1 MREENFEQY
10 LLSDEPIKSKLK
22 AVNLRLIERKFEVD
36 LNQIVSDDD
45 KMYEILIRAKQETND
60 HNGNNLT
67 LFESFIN
74 YRTEQDF
81 KHQLNTNIRWC
92 DTVSFQELD
101 IKKEYRSL
109 LDSVAKD
116 FYIPLLSQAV
126 KYQRAVGFF
135 SSSCLVEISKG
146 ISELAKNG
154 GKIQLVASPYLS
166 DEDVEAI
173 KSGYAMRDQVV
184 KEAIRREMTE
194 GKTPFEK
201 ARLNLLANLISDGVL
216 DIKIAFTEDSDRMGM
231 YHEKMGII
239 TDAKGNRVAFAGSMN
254 ESATAMTLNYEAIDV
269 FCSWK
274 GEEDRVIAK
283 ENAFTSIW
291 NDTEPN
297 IKIIDFPE
305 LKQEIIEKYKR
316 SVPDFEIDKK
326 EYSSNIDTVLHTDL
340 GTHIEYCPKFPEWF
354 KLHDYQNEAI
364 TEWQKRNY
372 RGIFD
377 MATGTG
383 KTYTGL
389 GALTILSK
397 NIDYK
402 LAAIIVCPYQHL
414 VEQWVEDI
422 LKFNI
427 DPIIGYSD
435 SSQKDW
441 PKRLKDA
448 IRDQKLKVRGKE
460 FFCFICTNA
469 TFSSDYVQTQLA
481 KIKSDILLM
490 VDEAHNFGAPYLSC
504 LLYDNY
510 KYRLALSATLDRH
523 NDEEGTTKLYDFF
536 GEKCIEY
543 TLDRAIEEKKL
554 TKYKYYPI
562 VVTLTEEELEAYDN
576 LSYEIGKCIMKGEN
590 GKMKL
595 SSRGEKLALKRSRI
609 VAGAKNKL
617 TMLEKV
623 IQPYIHDKHILVYCG
638 ATKGLEQNQDRSDV
652 DSEDVR
658 QIDAVTD
665 LLGNKLG
672 MEVSQFTS
680 KESVEERE
688 VLKREFSAGD
698 TLKAL
703 IAIKCLDEG
712 VNIPKIKTAFILA
725 STTNPKEYIQR
736 RGRVLRLAEGKEY
749 AEIYDFVTLPYD
761 TESVT
766 SLTETQV
773 KRNSTLVKNEL
784 RRVEEF
790 SRIAVN
796 MVESASLVD
805 EIKDAYGIQEL
816 NWNNEEEDYGYGF

>member
-1 MREENFEQY
+1 M
-10 LLSDEPIKSKLK
+10 
-22 AVNLRLIERKFEVD
+22 
-36 LNQIVSDDD
+36 
-45 KMYEILIRAKQETND
+45 
-60 HNGNNLT
+60 
-67 LFESFIN
+67 
-74 YRTEQDF
+74 
-81 KHQLNTNIRWC
+81 
-92 DTVSFQELD
+92 SFQELD

-135 SSSCLVEISKG
+135 SSSSLVEISKG

-166 DEDVEAI
+166 DEDIEAI

-201 ARLNLLANLISDGVL
+201 ARLNLLANLISDNVL

-239 TDAKGNRVAFAGSMN
+239 TDAEGNRVAFAGSMN
-254 ESATAMTLNYEAIDV
+254 ESATAMTLNYETIDV
-269 FCSWK
+269 YCSWK
-274 GEEDRVIAK
+274 DEEDRVIAK
-283 ENAFTSIW
+283 ENAFASIW

-326 EYSSNIDTVLHTDL
+326 EYAPDIDTVLHTDL
-340 GTHIEYCPKFPEWF
+340 GVYTEYGPKFPEWF
-354 KLHDYQNEAI
+354 KLHDYQAEAI

-389 GALTILSK
+389 GALTTLSK
-397 NIDYK
+397 NIGHK

-414 VEQWVEDI
+414 VEQWVKDI

-481 KIKSDILLM
+481 KIKSDTLLM

-523 NDEEGTTKLYDFF
+523 NDEEGTAKLYDFF

-576 LSYEIGKCIMKGEN
+576 LSYEIGKCIMKGKN

-617 TMLEKV
+617 TMLEEV
-623 IQPYIHDKHILVYCG
+623 IHPYIHDKHILVYCG
-638 ATKGLEQNQDRSDV
+638 ATKGLEQNQDRTDV
-652 DSEDVR
+652 DSEDIR

-698 TLKAL
+698 TLKVL

-749 AEIYDFVTLPYD
+749 AEIYDFITLPYD

-766 SLTETQV
+766 SLTEAQV

-784 RRVEEF
+784 RRAEEF

-796 MVESASLVD
+796 MVESASLID

>member
-1 MREENFEQY
+1 M
-10 LLSDEPIKSKLK
+10 
-22 AVNLRLIERKFEVD
+22 
-36 LNQIVSDDD
+36 
-45 KMYEILIRAKQETND
+45 
-60 HNGNNLT
+60 
-67 LFESFIN
+67 
-74 YRTEQDF
+74 
-81 KHQLNTNIRWC
+81 
-92 DTVSFQELD
+92 SFQELD

-116 FYIPLLSQAV
+116 FYIPLLSCAV

-135 SSSCLVEISKG
+135 SSSSLVEISKG

-166 DEDVEAI
+166 DEDIEAI
-173 KSGYAMRDQVV
+173 KNGYAMRDQVV

-239 TDAKGNRVAFAGSMN
+239 TDAEGNRVAFAGSMN
-254 ESATAMTLNYEAIDV
+254 ESATAMTLNYETIDV
-269 FCSWK
+269 YCSWK
-274 GEEDRVIAK
+274 DEEDRVIAK
-283 ENAFTSIW
+283 ENAFASIW

-326 EYSSNIDTVLHTDL
+326 EYAPDIDTVLHTDL
-340 GTHIEYCPKFPEWF
+340 GVYSEYGPKFPEWF
-354 KLHDYQNEAI
+354 KLHDYQDEAI

-389 GALTILSK
+389 GALTTLSK
-397 NIDYK
+397 NIGHK

-481 KIKSDILLM
+481 KIKSDTLLM

-523 NDEEGTTKLYDFF
+523 NDEEGTAKLYDFF

-576 LSYEIGKCIMKGEN
+576 LSYEIGKCIMKGKN

-617 TMLEKV
+617 TMLEEV
-623 IQPYIHDKHILVYCG
+623 IHPYIHDKHILVYCG
-638 ATKGLEQNQDRSDV
+638 ATKGLEQNQDRTDV
-652 DSEDVR
+652 DSEDIR

-698 TLKAL
+698 TLKVL

-749 AEIYDFVTLPYD
+749 AEIYDFITLPYD

-766 SLTETQV
+766 SLTEAQV

-784 RRVEEF
+784 RRAEEF

-796 MVESASLVD
+796 MVESASLID

-816 NWNNEEEDYGYGF
+816 NWSSEEEDYDYGF

>member
-1 MREENFEQY
+1 M
-10 LLSDEPIKSKLK
+10 
-22 AVNLRLIERKFEVD
+22 
-36 LNQIVSDDD
+36 
-45 KMYEILIRAKQETND
+45 
-60 HNGNNLT
+60 
-67 LFESFIN
+67 
-74 YRTEQDF
+74 
-81 KHQLNTNIRWC
+81 
-92 DTVSFQELD
+92 SFQELD

-239 TDAKGNRVAFAGSMN
+239 TDTKGNRVAFAGSMN

-326 EYSSNIDTVLHTDL
+326 EYAPDIDMVLHTDL
-340 GTHIEYCPKFPEWF
+340 GIRTQYGPKFPEWF

-469 TFSSDYVQTQLA
+469 TFSSDYVQNQLA

>member
-1 MREENFEQY
+1 
-10 LLSDEPIKSKLK
+10 
-22 AVNLRLIERKFEVD
+22 
-36 LNQIVSDDD
+36 
-45 KMYEILIRAKQETND
+45 
-60 HNGNNLT
+60 
-67 LFESFIN
+67 
-74 YRTEQDF
+74 
-81 KHQLNTNIRWC
+81 
-92 DTVSFQELD
+92 VSFQELD

-274 GEEDRVIAK
+274 DEEDRVIAK

-340 GTHIEYCPKFPEWF
+340 GTHTEYCPKFPEWF

-523 NDEEGTTKLYDFF
+523 NDEEGTSFANRF
-536 GEKCIEY
+536 
-543 TLDRAIEEKKL
+543 
-554 TKYKYYPI
+554 YY
-562 VVTLTEEELEAYDN
+562 
-576 LSYEIGKCIMKGEN
+576 
-590 GKMKL
+590 
-595 SSRGEKLALKRSRI
+595 
-609 VAGAKNKL
+609 
-617 TMLEKV
+617 
-623 IQPYIHDKHILVYCG
+623 
-638 ATKGLEQNQDRSDV
+638 
-652 DSEDVR
+652 
-658 QIDAVTD
+658 
-665 LLGNKLG
+665 
-672 MEVSQFTS
+672 
-680 KESVEERE
+680 
-688 VLKREFSAGD
+688 
-698 TLKAL
+698 
-703 IAIKCLDEG
+703 
-712 VNIPKIKTAFILA
+712 
-725 STTNPKEYIQR
+725 
-736 RGRVLRLAEGKEY
+736 
-749 AEIYDFVTLPYD
+749 
-761 TESVT
+761 
-766 SLTETQV
+766 
-773 KRNSTLVKNEL
+773 NE
-784 RRVEEF
+784 
-790 SRIAVN
+790 
-796 MVESASLVD
+796 
-805 EIKDAYGIQEL
+805 
-816 NWNNEEEDYGYGF
+816 

>member
-1 MREENFEQY
+1 M
-10 LLSDEPIKSKLK
+10 
-22 AVNLRLIERKFEVD
+22 
-36 LNQIVSDDD
+36 
-45 KMYEILIRAKQETND
+45 
-60 HNGNNLT
+60 
-67 LFESFIN
+67 
-74 YRTEQDF
+74 
-81 KHQLNTNIRWC
+81 
-92 DTVSFQELD
+92 SFQELD

-135 SSSCLVEISKG
+135 SSSSLVEISKG

-166 DEDVEAI
+166 DEDIEAI

-201 ARLNLLANLISDGVL
+201 ARLNLLANLISDNVL

-239 TDAKGNRVAFAGSMN
+239 TDAEGNRVAFAGSMN
-254 ESATAMTLNYEAIDV
+254 ESATAMTLNYETIDV
-269 FCSWK
+269 YCSWK
-274 GEEDRVIAK
+274 DEEDRVIAK
-283 ENAFTSIW
+283 ENAFASIW

-326 EYSSNIDTVLHTDL
+326 EYAPDIDTVLHTDL
-340 GTHIEYCPKFPEWF
+340 GVYTEYGPKFPEWF
-354 KLHDYQNEAI
+354 KLHDYQAEAI

-389 GALTILSK
+389 GALTTLSK
-397 NIDYK
+397 NIGHK

-481 KIKSDILLM
+481 KIKSDTLLM

-523 NDEEGTTKLYDFF
+523 NDEEGTAKLYDFF

-576 LSYEIGKCIMKGEN
+576 LSYEIGKCIMKGKN

-617 TMLEKV
+617 TMLEEV
-623 IQPYIHDKHILVYCG
+623 IHPYIHDKHILVYCG
-638 ATKGLEQNQDRSDV
+638 ATKGLEQNQDRTDV
-652 DSEDVR
+652 DSEDIR

-698 TLKAL
+698 TLKVL

-749 AEIYDFVTLPYD
+749 AEIYDFITLPYD

-766 SLTETQV
+766 SLTEAQV

-784 RRVEEF
+784 RRAEEF

-796 MVESASLVD
+796 MVESASLID

>member
-1 MREENFEQY
+1 M
-10 LLSDEPIKSKLK
+10 
-22 AVNLRLIERKFEVD
+22 
-36 LNQIVSDDD
+36 
-45 KMYEILIRAKQETND
+45 
-60 HNGNNLT
+60 
-67 LFESFIN
+67 
-74 YRTEQDF
+74 
-81 KHQLNTNIRWC
+81 
-92 DTVSFQELD
+92 SFQELD

-116 FYIPLLSQAV
+116 FYIPLLIQAV

-166 DEDVEAI
+166 DEDIEAI

-201 ARLNLLANLISDGVL
+201 ARLNLLANLISDNIL

-239 TDAKGNRVAFAGSMN
+239 TDAEGNRVAFAGSMN
-254 ESATAMTLNYEAIDV
+254 ESAAAMTLNYETIDV
-269 FCSWK
+269 YCSWK
-274 GEEDRVIAK
+274 GEVDRVIAK
-283 ENAFTSIW
+283 ENAFASIW

-305 LKQEIIEKYKR
+305 LKQEIIDKYKYA
-316 SVPDFEIDKK
+316 VPDFEIDKK
-326 EYSSNIDTVLHTDL
+326 EYAPDIDTVLHTDL
-340 GTHIEYCPKFPEWF
+340 GVYTEYGPKFPEWF
-354 KLHDYQNEAI
+354 KLHDYQDEAI

-389 GALTILSK
+389 GALTTLSK
-397 NIDYK
+397 NLGHK

-441 PKRLKDA
+441 PKRLKNA
-448 IRDQKLKVRGKE
+448 IRDQKLKVRGRE

-469 TFSSDYVQTQLA
+469 TFSSDYVQAQLA
-481 KIKSDILLM
+481 KIKSDTLLM

-523 NDEEGTTKLYDFF
+523 NDEEGTAKLYDFF

-576 LSYEIGKCIMKGEN
+576 LSYEIGKCIMKDKN
-590 GKMKL
+590 GKIKL
-595 SSRGEKLALKRSRI
+595 SSKGEKLALKRSRI
-609 VAGAKNKL
+609 IAGAKNKL
-617 TMLEKV
+617 TMLEEV

-652 DSEDVR
+652 DSEDIR

-698 TLKAL
+698 TLKVL

-749 AEIYDFVTLPYD
+749 AEIYDFITLPYD

-766 SLTETQV
+766 SLTEAQV
-773 KRNSTLVKNEL
+773 KRNFTLVKNEL
-784 RRVEEF
+784 RRAEEF

-796 MVESASLVD
+796 MVESASLID
-805 EIKDAYGIQEL
+805 EIKDAYGIHEL

>member
-1 MREENFEQY
+1 M
-10 LLSDEPIKSKLK
+10 
-22 AVNLRLIERKFEVD
+22 
-36 LNQIVSDDD
+36 
-45 KMYEILIRAKQETND
+45 
-60 HNGNNLT
+60 
-67 LFESFIN
+67 
-74 YRTEQDF
+74 
-81 KHQLNTNIRWC
+81 
-92 DTVSFQELD
+92 SFQELD
-101 IKKEYRSL
+101 IKNEYRSL

-116 FYIPLLSQAV
+116 FYIPLLSKAV

-166 DEDVEAI
+166 DEDIEAI

-184 KEAIRREMTE
+184 KDAVRREMTE

-239 TDAKGNRVAFAGSMN
+239 TDAEGNRVAFAGSMN
-254 ESATAMTLNYEAIDV
+254 ESATAMTLNYETIDV

-274 GEEDRVIAK
+274 GEEDRVVAK
-283 ENAFTSIW
+283 ENAFASIW

-297 IKIIDFPE
+297 IKIIEFPE

-326 EYSSNIDTVLHTDL
+326 EYSPDIDTVLHTDL
-340 GTHIEYCPKFPEWF
+340 GIYTEYGPKFPEWF
-354 KLHDYQNEAI
+354 KLHDYQDEAI
-364 TEWQKRNY
+364 TEWQKRDY

-389 GALTILSK
+389 GALTTLSK
-397 NIDYK
+397 NIDHK

-427 DPIIGYSD
+427 EPIIGYSE

-441 PKRLKDA
+441 QKRLKDA

-481 KIKSDILLM
+481 KIKSDTLLM

-504 LLYDNY
+504 LLFDNY
-510 KYRLALSATLDRH
+510 KYRLALSATLERH
-523 NDEEGTTKLYDFF
+523 NDEEGTAKLYDFF

-576 LSYEIGKCIMKGEN
+576 LSYEIGKCMMKGKN

-595 SSRGEKLALKRSRI
+595 SSRGERLALQRSRI
-609 VAGAKNKL
+609 VAGARNKV
-617 TMLEKV
+617 TMLEEV

-652 DSEDVR
+652 DSEDIR
-658 QIDAVTD
+658 QIDLVTD

-672 MEVSQFTS
+672 MDVSQFTS

-698 TLKAL
+698 TLKVL

-736 RGRVLRLAEGKEY
+736 RGRVLRLADGKEY
-749 AEIYDFVTLPYD
+749 AEIYDFITLPYGI
-761 TESVT
+761 EEVT
-766 SLTETQV
+766 SLTAAQV

-784 RRVEEF
+784 RRAEEF

-796 MVESASLVD
+796 MVESASLID

-816 NWNNEEEDYGYGF
+816 TWSSEEEDYGYGF

>member
-1 MREENFEQY
+1 M
-10 LLSDEPIKSKLK
+10 
-22 AVNLRLIERKFEVD
+22 
-36 LNQIVSDDD
+36 
-45 KMYEILIRAKQETND
+45 
-60 HNGNNLT
+60 
-67 LFESFIN
+67 
-74 YRTEQDF
+74 
-81 KHQLNTNIRWC
+81 
-92 DTVSFQELD
+92 SFQELD
-101 IKKEYRSL
+101 IKEEYRSL

-135 SSSCLVEISKG
+135 SSSSLVEISKG

-201 ARLNLLANLISDGVL
+201 ARLNLLANLISDNIL

-239 TDAKGNRVAFAGSMN
+239 TDAEGNRVAFAGSMN
-254 ESATAMTLNYEAIDV
+254 ESATAMTLNYETIDV

-283 ENAFTSIW
+283 ENAFASIW

-326 EYSSNIDTVLHTDL
+326 EYAPDIDTVLHTDL
-340 GTHIEYCPKFPEWF
+340 GVYTEYGPKFPEWF
-354 KLHDYQNEAI
+354 RLHDYQDEAI

-389 GALTILSK
+389 GALTTLSK
-397 NIDYK
+397 NIDHK

-448 IRDQKLKVRGKE
+448 IRDQKLKVRGRE

-481 KIKSDILLM
+481 KIKSDTLLM

-504 LLYDNY
+504 LLYGNY

-523 NDEEGTTKLYDFF
+523 NDEEGTAKLYDFF

-562 VVTLTEEELEAYDN
+562 VVTLTGEELEAYDN
-576 LSYEIGKCIMKGEN
+576 LSYEIGKCIMKGKN

-609 VAGAKNKL
+609 IAGAKNKL
-617 TMLEKV
+617 TMLEEV

-652 DSEDVR
+652 DSEDIR

-698 TLKAL
+698 TLKVL

-749 AEIYDFVTLPYD
+749 AEIYDFITLPYD

-766 SLTETQV
+766 SLTEVQV
-773 KRNSTLVKNEL
+773 KRSFTLVKNEL
-784 RRVEEF
+784 RRAEEF

-796 MVESASLVD
+796 MVESASLID

>member
-1 MREENFEQY
+1 M
-10 LLSDEPIKSKLK
+10 
-22 AVNLRLIERKFEVD
+22 
-36 LNQIVSDDD
+36 
-45 KMYEILIRAKQETND
+45 
-60 HNGNNLT
+60 
-67 LFESFIN
+67 
-74 YRTEQDF
+74 
-81 KHQLNTNIRWC
+81 
-92 DTVSFQELD
+92 SFQELD

-135 SSSCLVEISKG
+135 SSSSLVEISKG

-166 DEDVEAI
+166 DEDIEAI

-239 TDAKGNRVAFAGSMN
+239 TDAEGNRVAFAGSMN
-254 ESATAMTLNYEAIDV
+254 ESATAMTLNYETIDV
-269 FCSWK
+269 YCSWRD
-274 GEEDRVIAK
+274 EEDRVIAK
-283 ENAFTSIW
+283 ENAFASIW

-326 EYSSNIDTVLHTDL
+326 EYAPDIDTVLHTDL
-340 GTHIEYCPKFPEWF
+340 GVYTEYGPKFPEWF
-354 KLHDYQNEAI
+354 KLHDYQAEAI

-389 GALTILSK
+389 GALTTLSK
-397 NIDYK
+397 NIGHK

-481 KIKSDILLM
+481 KIKSDTLLM

-510 KYRLALSATLDRH
+510 KYRLALSATLERH
-523 NDEEGTTKLYDFF
+523 NDEEGTAKLYDFF

-576 LSYEIGKCIMKGEN
+576 LSYEIGKCIMKGKN

-617 TMLEKV
+617 TMLEEV
-623 IQPYIHDKHILVYCG
+623 IHPYIHDKHILVYCG
-638 ATKGLEQNQDRSDV
+638 ATKGLEQNQDRTDV
-652 DSEDVR
+652 DSEDIR

-698 TLKAL
+698 TLKVL

-749 AEIYDFVTLPYD
+749 AEIYDFITLPYD

-766 SLTETQV
+766 SLTEAQV

-784 RRVEEF
+784 RRAEEF

-796 MVESASLVD
+796 MVESASLID
-805 EIKDAYGIQEL
+805 EIKDAYGIQKL

>member
-1 MREENFEQY
+1 M
-10 LLSDEPIKSKLK
+10 
-22 AVNLRLIERKFEVD
+22 
-36 LNQIVSDDD
+36 
-45 KMYEILIRAKQETND
+45 
-60 HNGNNLT
+60 
-67 LFESFIN
+67 
-74 YRTEQDF
+74 
-81 KHQLNTNIRWC
+81 
-92 DTVSFQELD
+92 SFQELD

-135 SSSCLVEISKG
+135 SSSSLVEISKG

-239 TDAKGNRVAFAGSMN
+239 TDAEGNRVAFAGSMN
-254 ESATAMTLNYEAIDV
+254 ESATAMTLNYETIDV

-274 GEEDRVIAK
+274 GEDDRVVAK
-283 ENAFTSIW
+283 ENAFASIW

-326 EYSSNIDTVLHTDL
+326 EYAPDIDTVLHTDL
-340 GTHIEYCPKFPEWF
+340 GVYTEYGPKFPEWF
-354 KLHDYQNEAI
+354 KLHDYQAEAI

-389 GALTILSK
+389 GALTTLSK
-397 NIDYK
+397 NIEHK

-469 TFSSDYVQTQLA
+469 TFSSDYVQSQLA
-481 KIKSDILLM
+481 KIKSDTLLM

-523 NDEEGTTKLYDFF
+523 NDEEGTAKLYDFF

-576 LSYEIGKCIMKGEN
+576 LSYEIGKCIMKGKN
-590 GKMKL
+590 GKIKL

-617 TMLEKV
+617 TMLEEV

-638 ATKGLEQNQDRSDV
+638 ATKGLEQNQDRTDI
-652 DSEDVR
+652 DSEDIR

-698 TLKAL
+698 TLKVL

-749 AEIYDFVTLPYD
+749 AEIYDFITLPYD

-784 RRVEEF
+784 RRAEEF

-796 MVESASLVD
+796 MVESVSLID

>member
-1 MREENFEQY
+1 M
-10 LLSDEPIKSKLK
+10 
-22 AVNLRLIERKFEVD
+22 
-36 LNQIVSDDD
+36 
-45 KMYEILIRAKQETND
+45 
-60 HNGNNLT
+60 
-67 LFESFIN
+67 SF
-74 YRTEQDF
+74 
-81 KHQLNTNIRWC
+81 K
-92 DTVSFQELD
+92 ELD

-116 FYIPLLSQAV
+116 FYIPLLIQAV

-166 DEDVEAI
+166 DEDIEAI

-184 KEAIRREMTE
+184 KEAIRRKMTE

-201 ARLNLLANLISDGVL
+201 ARLNLLANLISDNIL

-239 TDAKGNRVAFAGSMN
+239 TDAEGNRVAFAGSMN
-254 ESATAMTLNYEAIDV
+254 ESAAAMTLNYETIDV
-269 FCSWK
+269 YCSWK
-274 GEEDRVIAK
+274 GEVDRVIAK
-283 ENAFTSIW
+283 ENAFASIW

-305 LKQEIIEKYKR
+305 LKQEIIDKYKYA
-316 SVPDFEIDKK
+316 VPDFEIDKK
-326 EYSSNIDTVLHTDL
+326 EYAPDIDTVLHTDL
-340 GTHIEYCPKFPEWF
+340 GVYTEYGPKFPEWF
-354 KLHDYQNEAI
+354 KLHDYQDEAI

-389 GALTILSK
+389 GALTTLSK
-397 NIDYK
+397 NLGHK

-441 PKRLKDA
+441 PKRLKNA
-448 IRDQKLKVRGKE
+448 IRDQKLKVRGRG

-469 TFSSDYVQTQLA
+469 TFSSDYVQAQLA
-481 KIKSDILLM
+481 KIKSDTLLM

-510 KYRLALSATLDRH
+510 KYRLAFSATLDRH

-576 LSYEIGKCIMKGEN
+576 LSYEIGKCIMKDKN
-590 GKMKL
+590 GKIKL
-595 SSRGEKLALKRSRI
+595 SSKGEKLALKRSRI
-609 VAGAKNKL
+609 IAGAKNKL

-652 DSEDVR
+652 DSEDIR

-688 VLKREFSAGD
+688 VLKREFSSGD
-698 TLKAL
+698 TLKVL

-749 AEIYDFVTLPYD
+749 AEIYDFITLPY
-761 TESVT
+761 
-766 SLTETQV
+766 
-773 KRNSTLVKNEL
+773 
-784 RRVEEF
+784 RVGD
-790 SRIAVN
+790 
-796 MVESASLVD
+796 LVD
-805 EIKDAYGIQEL
+805 
-816 NWNNEEEDYGYGF
+816 

>member
-1 MREENFEQY
+1 M
-10 LLSDEPIKSKLK
+10 
-22 AVNLRLIERKFEVD
+22 
-36 LNQIVSDDD
+36 
-45 KMYEILIRAKQETND
+45 
-60 HNGNNLT
+60 
-67 LFESFIN
+67 
-74 YRTEQDF
+74 
-81 KHQLNTNIRWC
+81 
-92 DTVSFQELD
+92 SFQELD

-135 SSSCLVEISKG
+135 SSSSLVEISKG

-166 DEDVEAI
+166 DEDIEAI

-239 TDAKGNRVAFAGSMN
+239 TDAEGNRVAFAGSMN
-254 ESATAMTLNYEAIDV
+254 ESATAMTLNYETIDV
-269 FCSWK
+269 YCSWRD
-274 GEEDRVIAK
+274 EEDRVIAK
-283 ENAFTSIW
+283 ENAFASIW

-326 EYSSNIDTVLHTDL
+326 EYAPDIDTVLHTDL
-340 GTHIEYCPKFPEWF
+340 GVYTEYGPKFPEWF
-354 KLHDYQNEAI
+354 KLHDYQAEAI

-389 GALTILSK
+389 GALTTLSK
-397 NIDYK
+397 NIGHK

-481 KIKSDILLM
+481 KIKSDTLLM

-523 NDEEGTTKLYDFF
+523 NDEEGTAKLYDFF

-576 LSYEIGKCIMKGEN
+576 LSYEIGKCIMKGKN

-609 VAGAKNKL
+609 VAGAKKKL
-617 TMLEKV
+617 TMLEEV
-623 IQPYIHDKHILVYCG
+623 IHPYIHDKHILVYCG
-638 ATKGLEQNQDRSDV
+638 ATKGLEQNQDRTDV
-652 DSEDVR
+652 DSEDIR

-698 TLKAL
+698 TLKVL

-749 AEIYDFVTLPYD
+749 AEIYDFITLPYD

-766 SLTETQV
+766 SLTEAQV

-784 RRVEEF
+784 RRAEEF

-796 MVESASLVD
+796 MVESASLID

>member
-1 MREENFEQY
+1 M
-10 LLSDEPIKSKLK
+10 
-22 AVNLRLIERKFEVD
+22 
-36 LNQIVSDDD
+36 
-45 KMYEILIRAKQETND
+45 
-60 HNGNNLT
+60 
-67 LFESFIN
+67 
-74 YRTEQDF
+74 
-81 KHQLNTNIRWC
+81 
-92 DTVSFQELD
+92 SFQELD

-441 PKRLKDA
+441 SKRLKDA

>member
-1 MREENFEQY
+1 M
-10 LLSDEPIKSKLK
+10 
-22 AVNLRLIERKFEVD
+22 
-36 LNQIVSDDD
+36 
-45 KMYEILIRAKQETND
+45 
-60 HNGNNLT
+60 
-67 LFESFIN
+67 
-74 YRTEQDF
+74 
-81 KHQLNTNIRWC
+81 
-92 DTVSFQELD
+92 SFQELD
-101 IKKEYRSL
+101 IKNEYRSL

-116 FYIPLLSQAV
+116 FYIPLLSKAV

-184 KEAIRREMTE
+184 KDAVRREMTE

-239 TDAKGNRVAFAGSMN
+239 TDAEGNRVAFAGSMN
-254 ESATAMTLNYEAIDV
+254 ESATAMTLNYETIDV

-274 GEEDRVIAK
+274 GEEDRVVAK
-283 ENAFTSIW
+283 ENAFASIW

-297 IKIIDFPE
+297 IKIIEFPE

-326 EYSSNIDTVLHTDL
+326 EYSPDIDTVLHTDL
-340 GTHIEYCPKFPEWF
+340 GIYTEYGPKFPEWF
-354 KLHDYQNEAI
+354 KLHDYQGEAI
-364 TEWQKRNY
+364 TEWQKRDY

-389 GALTILSK
+389 GALTTLSK
-397 NIDYK
+397 NIDHK

-427 DPIIGYSD
+427 EPIIGYSE

-441 PKRLKDA
+441 QKRLKDA

-481 KIKSDILLM
+481 KIKSDTLLM

-504 LLYDNY
+504 LLFDNY
-510 KYRLALSATLDRH
+510 KYRLALSATLERH
-523 NDEEGTTKLYDFF
+523 NDEEGTAKLYDFF

-576 LSYEIGKCIMKGEN
+576 LSYEIGKCIMKGKN

-595 SSRGEKLALKRSRI
+595 SSRGERLALQRSRI
-609 VAGAKNKL
+609 VAGARNKV
-617 TMLEKV
+617 TMLEEV
-623 IQPYIHDKHILVYCG
+623 IQPYTHDKHILVYCG

-652 DSEDVR
+652 DSEDIR
-658 QIDAVTD
+658 QIDIVTD

-672 MEVSQFTS
+672 MDVSQFTS

-698 TLKAL
+698 TLKVL

-736 RGRVLRLAEGKEY
+736 RGRVLRLADGKEY
-749 AEIYDFVTLPYD
+749 AEIYDFITLPYGI
-761 TESVT
+761 EEVT
-766 SLTETQV
+766 SLTAAQV

-784 RRVEEF
+784 RRAEEF

-796 MVESASLVD
+796 MVESASLID

-816 NWNNEEEDYGYGF
+816 NWSSEEEDYGYGF

>member
-1 MREENFEQY
+1 M
-10 LLSDEPIKSKLK
+10 
-22 AVNLRLIERKFEVD
+22 
-36 LNQIVSDDD
+36 
-45 KMYEILIRAKQETND
+45 
-60 HNGNNLT
+60 
-67 LFESFIN
+67 
-74 YRTEQDF
+74 
-81 KHQLNTNIRWC
+81 
-92 DTVSFQELD
+92 SFQELD
-101 IKKEYRSL
+101 IKNEYRSL

-116 FYIPLLSQAV
+116 FYIPLLSKAV

-184 KEAIRREMTE
+184 KDAVRREMTE

-239 TDAKGNRVAFAGSMN
+239 TDAEGNRVAFAGSMN
-254 ESATAMTLNYEAIDV
+254 ESATAMTLNYETIDV

-274 GEEDRVIAK
+274 GEEDRVVAK
-283 ENAFTSIW
+283 ENAFASIW

-297 IKIIDFPE
+297 IKIIEFPE

-326 EYSSNIDTVLHTDL
+326 EYAPDIDTVLHTDL
-340 GTHIEYCPKFPEWF
+340 GVFTEYGPKFPEWF
-354 KLHDYQNEAI
+354 KLHDYQDEAI
-364 TEWQKRNY
+364 TEWQKRDY

-389 GALTILSK
+389 GALTTLSK
-397 NIDYK
+397 NIDHK

-427 DPIIGYSD
+427 EPIIGYSE

-441 PKRLKDA
+441 QKRLRDA

-481 KIKSDILLM
+481 KIKSDTLLM

-504 LLYDNY
+504 LLFDNY
-510 KYRLALSATLDRH
+510 KYRLALSATLERH
-523 NDEEGTTKLYDFF
+523 NDEEGTAKLYDFF

-576 LSYEIGKCIMKGEN
+576 LSYEIGKCIMKGKN

-595 SSRGEKLALKRSRI
+595 SSRGERLALQRSRI
-609 VAGAKNKL
+609 VAGARNKV
-617 TMLEKV
+617 TMLEEV

-652 DSEDVR
+652 DSEDIR
-658 QIDAVTD
+658 QIDMVTD

-672 MEVSQFTS
+672 MDVSQFTS

-698 TLKAL
+698 TLKVL

-749 AEIYDFVTLPYD
+749 AEIYDFITLPYGI
-761 TESVT
+761 EEVT
-766 SLTETQV
+766 SLTTAQV

-784 RRVEEF
+784 RRAEEF

-796 MVESASLVD
+796 MVESASLID

-816 NWNNEEEDYGYGF
+816 NWSSEEEDYGYGF

>member
-1 MREENFEQY
+1 M
-10 LLSDEPIKSKLK
+10 
-22 AVNLRLIERKFEVD
+22 
-36 LNQIVSDDD
+36 
-45 KMYEILIRAKQETND
+45 
-60 HNGNNLT
+60 
-67 LFESFIN
+67 
-74 YRTEQDF
+74 
-81 KHQLNTNIRWC
+81 
-92 DTVSFQELD
+92 SFQELD
-101 IKKEYRSL
+101 IKNEYRSL

-116 FYIPLLSQAV
+116 FYIPLLSKAV

-166 DEDVEAI
+166 DEDIEAI

-184 KEAIRREMTE
+184 KDAVRREMTE

-239 TDAKGNRVAFAGSMN
+239 TDAAGNRVAFAGSMN
-254 ESATAMTLNYEAIDV
+254 ESATAMTLNYETIDV

-274 GEEDRVIAK
+274 GEEDRVVAK
-283 ENAFTSIW
+283 ENAFASIW

-297 IKIIDFPE
+297 IKIIEFPE

-326 EYSSNIDTVLHTDL
+326 EYSPDIDTVLHTDL
-340 GTHIEYCPKFPEWF
+340 GIYTEYGPKFPEWF
-354 KLHDYQNEAI
+354 KLHDYQDEAI
-364 TEWQKRNY
+364 TEWQKRDY

-389 GALTILSK
+389 GALTTLSK
-397 NIDYK
+397 NIDHK

-427 DPIIGYSD
+427 EPIIGYSE

-441 PKRLKDA
+441 QKRLKDA

-481 KIKSDILLM
+481 KIKSDTLLM

-504 LLYDNY
+504 LLFDNY
-510 KYRLALSATLDRH
+510 KYRLALSATLERH
-523 NDEEGTTKLYDFF
+523 NDEEGTAKLYDFF

-554 TKYKYYPI
+554 TKYKYYPV

-576 LSYEIGKCIMKGEN
+576 LSYEIGKCIMKGKN

-595 SSRGEKLALKRSRI
+595 SSRGERLALQRSRI
-609 VAGAKNKL
+609 VAGARNKV
-617 TMLEKV
+617 TMLEEV

-652 DSEDVR
+652 DSEDIR
-658 QIDAVTD
+658 QIDIVTD

-672 MEVSQFTS
+672 MDVSQFTS

-698 TLKAL
+698 TLKVL

-749 AEIYDFVTLPYD
+749 AEIYDFITLPYGI
-761 TESVT
+761 EEVT
-766 SLTETQV
+766 SLTTAQV

-784 RRVEEF
+784 RRAEEF

-796 MVESASLVD
+796 MVESASLID

-816 NWNNEEEDYGYGF
+816 NWSSEEEDYGYGF

>member
-1 MREENFEQY
+1 M
-10 LLSDEPIKSKLK
+10 
-22 AVNLRLIERKFEVD
+22 
-36 LNQIVSDDD
+36 
-45 KMYEILIRAKQETND
+45 
-60 HNGNNLT
+60 
-67 LFESFIN
+67 
-74 YRTEQDF
+74 
-81 KHQLNTNIRWC
+81 
-92 DTVSFQELD
+92 SFQELD

-116 FYIPLLSQAV
+116 FYIPLLIQAV

-166 DEDVEAI
+166 DEDIEAI

-201 ARLNLLANLISDGVL
+201 ARLNLLANLISDNIL

-239 TDAKGNRVAFAGSMN
+239 TDAEGNRVAFAGSMN
-254 ESATAMTLNYEAIDV
+254 ESAAAMTLNYETIDV
-269 FCSWK
+269 YCSWK
-274 GEEDRVIAK
+274 GEVDRVIAK
-283 ENAFTSIW
+283 ENAFASIW

-305 LKQEIIEKYKR
+305 LKQEIIDKYKYA
-316 SVPDFEIDKK
+316 VPDFEIDKK
-326 EYSSNIDTVLHTDL
+326 EYAPDIDTVLHTDL
-340 GTHIEYCPKFPEWF
+340 GVYTEYGPKFPEWF
-354 KLHDYQNEAI
+354 KLHDYQDEAI

-389 GALTILSK
+389 GALTTLSK
-397 NIDYK
+397 NLGHK

-441 PKRLKDA
+441 QKRLKNA
-448 IRDQKLKVRGKE
+448 IRDQKLKVRGRE

-469 TFSSDYVQTQLA
+469 TFSSDYVQAQLA
-481 KIKSDILLM
+481 KIKSDTLLM

-523 NDEEGTTKLYDFF
+523 NDEEGTAKLYDFF

-576 LSYEIGKCIMKGEN
+576 LSYEIGKCIMKDKN
-590 GKMKL
+590 GKIKL
-595 SSRGEKLALKRSRI
+595 SSKGEKLALKRSRI
-609 VAGAKNKL
+609 IAGAKNKL
-617 TMLEKV
+617 TMLEEV

-652 DSEDVR
+652 DSEDIR
-658 QIDAVTD
+658 QIDAVID

-698 TLKAL
+698 TLKVL

-749 AEIYDFVTLPYD
+749 AEIYDFITLPYD

-766 SLTETQV
+766 SLTEAQV
-773 KRNSTLVKNEL
+773 KRNFTLVKNEL
-784 RRVEEF
+784 RRAEEF

-796 MVESASLVD
+796 MVESASLID

>member
-1 MREENFEQY
+1 M
-10 LLSDEPIKSKLK
+10 
-22 AVNLRLIERKFEVD
+22 
-36 LNQIVSDDD
+36 
-45 KMYEILIRAKQETND
+45 
-60 HNGNNLT
+60 
-67 LFESFIN
+67 
-74 YRTEQDF
+74 
-81 KHQLNTNIRWC
+81 
-92 DTVSFQELD
+92 SFQELD

-135 SSSCLVEISKG
+135 SSSSLVEISKG

-201 ARLNLLANLISDGVL
+201 ARLNLLANLISDNIL

-231 YHEKMGII
+231 YHEKMGMYHEKMGII
-239 TDAKGNRVAFAGSMN
+239 TDAEGNRVAFAGSMN
-254 ESATAMTLNYEAIDV
+254 ESATAMTLNYESIDV

-274 GEEDRVIAK
+274 DEEDRVIAK
-283 ENAFTSIW
+283 ENAFASIW

-326 EYSSNIDTVLHTDL
+326 EYAPDIDTVLHTDL
-340 GTHIEYCPKFPEWF
+340 GVYSEYGPKFPEWF
-354 KLHDYQNEAI
+354 KLHDYQDEAI

-389 GALTILSK
+389 GALTTLSK
-397 NIDYK
+397 NIGHK

-481 KIKSDILLM
+481 KIKSDTLLM

-523 NDEEGTTKLYDFF
+523 NDEEGTAKLYDFF

-576 LSYEIGKCIMKGEN
+576 LSYEIGKCIMKGKN
-590 GKMKL
+590 GKMEL

-617 TMLEKV
+617 TMLEEV

-638 ATKGLEQNQDRSDV
+638 ATKGLEQNQDRTDV
-652 DSEDVR
+652 DSEDIR

-698 TLKAL
+698 TLKVL

-749 AEIYDFVTLPYD
+749 AEIYDFITLPYD

-766 SLTETQV
+766 SLTEAQV

-784 RRVEEF
+784 RRAEEF

-796 MVESASLVD
+796 MVESASLID

>member
-1 MREENFEQY
+1 M
-10 LLSDEPIKSKLK
+10 
-22 AVNLRLIERKFEVD
+22 
-36 LNQIVSDDD
+36 
-45 KMYEILIRAKQETND
+45 
-60 HNGNNLT
+60 
-67 LFESFIN
+67 
-74 YRTEQDF
+74 
-81 KHQLNTNIRWC
+81 
-92 DTVSFQELD
+92 SFQELD

-116 FYIPLLSQAV
+116 FYIPLLSCAV

-135 SSSCLVEISKG
+135 SSSSLVEISKG

-166 DEDVEAI
+166 DEDIEAI
-173 KSGYAMRDQVV
+173 KNGYAMRDQVV

-201 ARLNLLANLISDGVL
+201 ARLNLLAKLISDGVL

-239 TDAKGNRVAFAGSMN
+239 TDAEGNRVAFAGSMN
-254 ESATAMTLNYEAIDV
+254 ESATAMTLNYETIDV
-269 FCSWK
+269 YCSWK
-274 GEEDRVIAK
+274 DEEDRVIAK
-283 ENAFTSIW
+283 ENAFASIW

-326 EYSSNIDTVLHTDL
+326 EYAPDIDTVLHTDL
-340 GTHIEYCPKFPEWF
+340 GVYSEYGPKFPEWF
-354 KLHDYQNEAI
+354 KLHDYQDEAI

-389 GALTILSK
+389 GALTTLSK
-397 NIDYK
+397 NIGHK

-481 KIKSDILLM
+481 KIKSDTLLM

-523 NDEEGTTKLYDFF
+523 NDEEGTAKLYDFF

-576 LSYEIGKCIMKGEN
+576 LSYEIGKCIMKGKN

-617 TMLEKV
+617 TMLEEV

-638 ATKGLEQNQDRSDV
+638 ATKGLEQNQDCTDV
-652 DSEDVR
+652 DSEDIR

-698 TLKAL
+698 TLKVL

-749 AEIYDFVTLPYD
+749 AEIYDFITLPYD

-766 SLTETQV
+766 SLTEAQV

-784 RRVEEF
+784 RRAEEF

-796 MVESASLVD
+796 MVESASLID

>member
-1 MREENFEQY
+1 M
-10 LLSDEPIKSKLK
+10 
-22 AVNLRLIERKFEVD
+22 
-36 LNQIVSDDD
+36 
-45 KMYEILIRAKQETND
+45 
-60 HNGNNLT
+60 
-67 LFESFIN
+67 SF
-74 YRTEQDF
+74 
-81 KHQLNTNIRWC
+81 K
-92 DTVSFQELD
+92 ELD

-116 FYIPLLSQAV
+116 FYIPLLIQAV

-166 DEDVEAI
+166 DEDIEAI

-184 KEAIRREMTE
+184 KEAIRRKMTE

-201 ARLNLLANLISDGVL
+201 ARLNLLANLISDNIL

-239 TDAKGNRVAFAGSMN
+239 TDAEGNRVAFAGSMN
-254 ESATAMTLNYEAIDV
+254 ESAAAMTLNYETIDV
-269 FCSWK
+269 YCSWK
-274 GEEDRVIAK
+274 GEVDRVIAK
-283 ENAFTSIW
+283 ENAFASIW

-305 LKQEIIEKYKR
+305 LKQEIIDKYKYA
-316 SVPDFEIDKK
+316 VPDFEIDKK
-326 EYSSNIDTVLHTDL
+326 EYAPDIDTVLHTDL
-340 GTHIEYCPKFPEWF
+340 GVYTEYGPKFPEWF
-354 KLHDYQNEAI
+354 KLHDYQDEAI

-389 GALTILSK
+389 GALTTLSK
-397 NIDYK
+397 NLGHK

-441 PKRLKDA
+441 PKRLKNA
-448 IRDQKLKVRGKE
+448 IRDQKLKVRGRG

-469 TFSSDYVQTQLA
+469 TFSSDYVQAQLA
-481 KIKSDILLM
+481 KIKSDTLLM

-543 TLDRAIEEKKL
+543 TLERAIEEKKL
-554 TKYKYYPI
+554 PKYKYYPI
-562 VVTLTEEELEAYDN
+562 VVTLTEEELEAYYN
-576 LSYEIGKCIMKGEN
+576 LSYEIGKCIMKDKN
-590 GKMKL
+590 GKIKL
-595 SSRGEKLALKRSRI
+595 SSKGEKLALKRSRI
-609 VAGAKNKL
+609 IAGAKNKL

-652 DSEDVR
+652 DSEDIR

-688 VLKREFSAGD
+688 VLKREFSSGD
-698 TLKAL
+698 TLKVL

-749 AEIYDFVTLPYD
+749 AEIYDFITLPYD

-766 SLTETQV
+766 SLTEAQV
-773 KRNSTLVKNEL
+773 KRNFTLVKNEL
-784 RRVEEF
+784 RRAEEF

-796 MVESASLVD
+796 MVESASLID

>member
-1 MREENFEQY
+1 M
-10 LLSDEPIKSKLK
+10 
-22 AVNLRLIERKFEVD
+22 
-36 LNQIVSDDD
+36 
-45 KMYEILIRAKQETND
+45 
-60 HNGNNLT
+60 
-67 LFESFIN
+67 
-74 YRTEQDF
+74 
-81 KHQLNTNIRWC
+81 
-92 DTVSFQELD
+92 SFQELD

-135 SSSCLVEISKG
+135 SSSSLVEISKG

-166 DEDVEAI
+166 DEDIEAI

-201 ARLNLLANLISDGVL
+201 ARLNLLANLISDNVL

-239 TDAKGNRVAFAGSMN
+239 TDAEGNRVAFAGSMN
-254 ESATAMTLNYEAIDV
+254 ESATAMTLNYETIDV
-269 FCSWK
+269 YCSWK
-274 GEEDRVIAK
+274 DEEDRVIAK
-283 ENAFTSIW
+283 ENAFASIW

-326 EYSSNIDTVLHTDL
+326 EYAPDIDTVLHTDL
-340 GTHIEYCPKFPEWF
+340 GVYTEYGPKFPEWF
-354 KLHDYQNEAI
+354 KLHDYQAEAI

-389 GALTILSK
+389 GALTTLSK
-397 NIDYK
+397 NIGHK

-414 VEQWVEDI
+414 VEQWVKDI

-481 KIKSDILLM
+481 KIKSDTLLM

-523 NDEEGTTKLYDFF
+523 NDEEGTAKLYDFF

-576 LSYEIGKCIMKGEN
+576 LSYEIGKCIMKGKN

-617 TMLEKV
+617 TMLEEV
-623 IQPYIHDKHILVYCG
+623 IHPYIHDKHILVYCG
-638 ATKGLEQNQDRSDV
+638 ATKGLEQNQDRTDI
-652 DSEDVR
+652 DSEDIR

-698 TLKAL
+698 TLKVL

-749 AEIYDFVTLPYD
+749 AEIYDFITLPYD

-766 SLTETQV
+766 SLTEAQV

-784 RRVEEF
+784 RRAEEF

-796 MVESASLVD
+796 MVESASLID

>member
-1 MREENFEQY
+1 M
-10 LLSDEPIKSKLK
+10 
-22 AVNLRLIERKFEVD
+22 
-36 LNQIVSDDD
+36 
-45 KMYEILIRAKQETND
+45 
-60 HNGNNLT
+60 
-67 LFESFIN
+67 SF
-74 YRTEQDF
+74 
-81 KHQLNTNIRWC
+81 K
-92 DTVSFQELD
+92 ELD

-116 FYIPLLSQAV
+116 FYIPLLIQAV

-166 DEDVEAI
+166 DEDIEAI

-184 KEAIRREMTE
+184 KEAIRRKMTE

-201 ARLNLLANLISDGVL
+201 ARLNLLANLISDNIL

-239 TDAKGNRVAFAGSMN
+239 TDAEGNRVAFAGSMN
-254 ESATAMTLNYEAIDV
+254 ESAAAMTLNYETIDV
-269 FCSWK
+269 YCSWK
-274 GEEDRVIAK
+274 GEVDRVIAK
-283 ENAFTSIW
+283 ENAFASIW

-305 LKQEIIEKYKR
+305 LKQEIIDKYKYA
-316 SVPDFEIDKK
+316 VPDFEIDKK
-326 EYSSNIDTVLHTDL
+326 EYAPDIDTVLHTDL
-340 GTHIEYCPKFPEWF
+340 GVYTEYGPKFPEWF
-354 KLHDYQNEAI
+354 KLHDYQDEAI

-389 GALTILSK
+389 GALTTLSK
-397 NIDYK
+397 NLGHK

-441 PKRLKDA
+441 PKCLKNA
-448 IRDQKLKVRGKE
+448 IRDQKLKVRGRG

-469 TFSSDYVQTQLA
+469 TFSSDYVQAQLA
-481 KIKSDILLM
+481 KIKSDTLLM

-576 LSYEIGKCIMKGEN
+576 LSYEIGKCIMKDKN
-590 GKMKL
+590 GKIKL
-595 SSRGEKLALKRSRI
+595 SSKGEKLALKRSRI
-609 VAGAKNKL
+609 IAGAKNKL

-652 DSEDVR
+652 DSEDIR

-688 VLKREFSAGD
+688 VLKREFSSGD
-698 TLKAL
+698 TLKVL

-749 AEIYDFVTLPYD
+749 AEIYDFITLPYD

-766 SLTETQV
+766 SLTEAQV
-773 KRNSTLVKNEL
+773 KRNFTLVKNEL
-784 RRVEEF
+784 RRAEEF

-796 MVESASLVD
+796 MVESASLID

>member
-1 MREENFEQY
+1 M
-10 LLSDEPIKSKLK
+10 
-22 AVNLRLIERKFEVD
+22 
-36 LNQIVSDDD
+36 
-45 KMYEILIRAKQETND
+45 
-60 HNGNNLT
+60 
-67 LFESFIN
+67 
-74 YRTEQDF
+74 
-81 KHQLNTNIRWC
+81 
-92 DTVSFQELD
+92 SFQELD

-135 SSSCLVEISKG
+135 SSSSLVEISKG

-201 ARLNLLANLISDGVL
+201 ARLNLLANLISDNIL

-231 YHEKMGII
+231 YHEKMGMYHEKMGII
-239 TDAKGNRVAFAGSMN
+239 TDAEGNRVAFAGSMN
-254 ESATAMTLNYEAIDV
+254 ESATAMTLNYESIDV

-283 ENAFTSIW
+283 ENAFASIW

-326 EYSSNIDTVLHTDL
+326 EYAPDIDTVLHTDL
-340 GTHIEYCPKFPEWF
+340 GVYSEYGPKFPEWF
-354 KLHDYQNEAI
+354 KLHDYQDEAI

-389 GALTILSK
+389 GALTTLSK
-397 NIDYK
+397 NIGHK

-481 KIKSDILLM
+481 KIKSDTLLM

-523 NDEEGTTKLYDFF
+523 NDEEGTAKLYDFF

-576 LSYEIGKCIMKGEN
+576 LSYEIGKCIMKGKN

-617 TMLEKV
+617 TMLEEV

-638 ATKGLEQNQDRSDV
+638 ATKGLEQNQDRTDV
-652 DSEDVR
+652 DSEDIR

-698 TLKAL
+698 TLKVL

-749 AEIYDFVTLPYD
+749 AEIYDFITLPYD

-766 SLTETQV
+766 SLTEAQV

-784 RRVEEF
+784 RRAEEF

-796 MVESASLVD
+796 MVESASLID

>member
-1 MREENFEQY
+1 M
-10 LLSDEPIKSKLK
+10 
-22 AVNLRLIERKFEVD
+22 
-36 LNQIVSDDD
+36 
-45 KMYEILIRAKQETND
+45 
-60 HNGNNLT
+60 
-67 LFESFIN
+67 SF
-74 YRTEQDF
+74 
-81 KHQLNTNIRWC
+81 K
-92 DTVSFQELD
+92 ELD

-116 FYIPLLSQAV
+116 FYIPLLIQAV

-166 DEDVEAI
+166 DEDIEAI

-184 KEAIRREMTE
+184 KEAIRRKMTE

-201 ARLNLLANLISDGVL
+201 ARLNLLANLISDNIL

-239 TDAKGNRVAFAGSMN
+239 TDAEGNRVAFAGSMN
-254 ESATAMTLNYEAIDV
+254 ESAAAMTLNYETIDV
-269 FCSWK
+269 YCSWK
-274 GEEDRVIAK
+274 GEVDRVIAK
-283 ENAFTSIW
+283 ENAFASIW

-305 LKQEIIEKYKR
+305 LKQEIIDKYKYA
-316 SVPDFEIDKK
+316 VPDFEIDKK
-326 EYSSNIDTVLHTDL
+326 EYAPDIDTVLHTDL
-340 GTHIEYCPKFPEWF
+340 GVYTEYGPKFPEWF
-354 KLHDYQNEAI
+354 KLHDYQDEAI

-389 GALTILSK
+389 GALTTLSK
-397 NIDYK
+397 NLGHK

-441 PKRLKDA
+441 PKRLKNA
-448 IRDQKLKVRGKE
+448 IRDQKLKVRGRG

-469 TFSSDYVQTQLA
+469 TFSSDYVQAQLA
-481 KIKSDILLM
+481 KIKSDTLLM

-576 LSYEIGKCIMKGEN
+576 LSYEIGKCIMKDKN
-590 GKMKL
+590 GKIKL
-595 SSRGEKLALKRSRI
+595 SSKGEKLALKRSRI
-609 VAGAKNKL
+609 IAGAKNKL

-652 DSEDVR
+652 DSEDIR

-688 VLKREFSAGD
+688 VLKREFSSGD
-698 TLKAL
+698 TLKVL

-749 AEIYDFVTLPYD
+749 AEIYDFITLPYD

-766 SLTETQV
+766 SLTEAQV
-773 KRNSTLVKNEL
+773 KRNFTLVKNEL
-784 RRVEEF
+784 RRAEEF

-796 MVESASLVD
+796 MVESASH
-805 EIKDAYGIQEL
+805 
-816 NWNNEEEDYGYGF
+816 

>member
-1 MREENFEQY
+1 M
-10 LLSDEPIKSKLK
+10 
-22 AVNLRLIERKFEVD
+22 
-36 LNQIVSDDD
+36 
-45 KMYEILIRAKQETND
+45 
-60 HNGNNLT
+60 
-67 LFESFIN
+67 
-74 YRTEQDF
+74 
-81 KHQLNTNIRWC
+81 
-92 DTVSFQELD
+92 
-101 IKKEYRSL
+101 
-109 LDSVAKD
+109 
-116 FYIPLLSQAV
+116 
-126 KYQRAVGFF
+126 
-135 SSSCLVEISKG
+135 
-146 ISELAKNG
+146 
-154 GKIQLVASPYLS
+154 VASPYLS

-201 ARLNLLANLISDGVL
+201 ARLNLLANLISDNIL

-239 TDAKGNRVAFAGSMN
+239 TDAEGNRVAFAGSMN
-254 ESATAMTLNYEAIDV
+254 ESATAMTLNYESIDV

-283 ENAFTSIW
+283 ENAFASIW

-326 EYSSNIDTVLHTDL
+326 EYAPDIDTVLHTDL
-340 GTHIEYCPKFPEWF
+340 GVYSEYGPKFPEWF
-354 KLHDYQNEAI
+354 KLHDYQDEAI

-389 GALTILSK
+389 GALTTLSK
-397 NIDYK
+397 NIGHK

-481 KIKSDILLM
+481 KIKSDTLLM

-523 NDEEGTTKLYDFF
+523 NDEEGTAKLYDFF

-576 LSYEIGKCIMKGEN
+576 LSYEIGKCIMKGKN

-617 TMLEKV
+617 TMLEEV

-638 ATKGLEQNQDRSDV
+638 ATKGLEQNQDRTDV
-652 DSEDVR
+652 DSEDIR

-698 TLKAL
+698 TLKVL

-712 VNIPKIKTAFILA
+712 VNIPKIKAAFILA

-749 AEIYDFVTLPYD
+749 AEIYDFITLPYD

-766 SLTETQV
+766 SLTEAQV

-784 RRVEEF
+784 RRAEEF

-796 MVESASLVD
+796 MVESASLID

>member
-1 MREENFEQY
+1 M
-10 LLSDEPIKSKLK
+10 
-22 AVNLRLIERKFEVD
+22 
-36 LNQIVSDDD
+36 
-45 KMYEILIRAKQETND
+45 
-60 HNGNNLT
+60 
-67 LFESFIN
+67 
-74 YRTEQDF
+74 
-81 KHQLNTNIRWC
+81 
-92 DTVSFQELD
+92 SFQELD

-460 FFCFICTNA
+460 FFCFICTSA